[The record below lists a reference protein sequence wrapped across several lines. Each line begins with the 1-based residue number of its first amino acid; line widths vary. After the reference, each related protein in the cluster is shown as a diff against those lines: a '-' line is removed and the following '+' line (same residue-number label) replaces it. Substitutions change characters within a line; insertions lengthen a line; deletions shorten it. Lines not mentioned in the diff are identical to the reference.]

1 MKNGNPIGG
10 LKIVN
15 NAGPRLNRMNNIN
28 IRLNHQ
34 NQKKVDNFRSGE
46 YQQEQVQQRENILR
60 SQNMNQ
66 NQIQMNAEVNKDKK
80 SEAQERGRG
89 SEKNK
94 KMGTRSSI
102 NNNMDLE

>member
-15 NAGPRLNRMNNIN
+15 NAEPRFNRMNNIN
-28 IRLNHQ
+28 IRLNH
-34 NQKKVDNFRSGE
+34 
-46 YQQEQVQQRENILR
+46 
-60 SQNMNQ
+60 Q